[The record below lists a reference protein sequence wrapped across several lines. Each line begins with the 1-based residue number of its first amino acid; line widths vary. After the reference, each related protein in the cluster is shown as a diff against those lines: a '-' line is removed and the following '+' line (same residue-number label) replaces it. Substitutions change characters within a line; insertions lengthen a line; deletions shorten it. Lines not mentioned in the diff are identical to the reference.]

1 MDNKIENKDLKI
13 PYKVDSRSVF
23 EDSIS
28 RVTRLLSENKPLEQ
42 IINNTKLPF
51 ILSDSEEPVIFEY
64 ILIELSAYDSFK
76 DITWILT
83 CKQIPT
89 PIKLLFNI
97 TENTIDNTT
106 LVILEMSIVKRE
118 LVPEK
123 YKQKIISSF
132 EKICVEILNNLIIKL
147 KNDSKDIYHYESKI
161 FNYSR
166 EKIRDVLNHF
176 SEIMKER
183 GYVTSFKKEDGIHI
197 YTLAESNKIV
207 KVKVN
212 KVQFKEKNVKWLISY
227 MPLGE
232 DFKDFLV
239 DWYFIKIE
247 QDKTLLAINN
257 IYSEQMEP
265 DLKKELTLK
274 KKLLFQIIEEELI
287 KRYP

>member
-1 MDNKIENKDLKI
+1 
-13 PYKVDSRSVF
+13 
-23 EDSIS
+23 
-28 RVTRLLSENKPLEQ
+28 
-42 IINNTKLPF
+42 
-51 ILSDSEEPVIFEY
+51 
-64 ILIELSAYDSFK
+64 
-76 DITWILT
+76 
-83 CKQIPT
+83 
-89 PIKLLFNI
+89 
-97 TENTIDNTT
+97 
-106 LVILEMSIVKRE
+106 MSIVKRE

-166 EKIRDVLNHF
+166 EKIRDVINHF

-183 GYVTSFKKEDGIHI
+183 GYVTSFKKEDGIYI

>member
-166 EKIRDVLNHF
+166 EKIRDV
-176 SEIMKER
+176 
-183 GYVTSFKKEDGIHI
+183 
-197 YTLAESNKIV
+197 
-207 KVKVN
+207 
-212 KVQFKEKNVKWLISY
+212 
-227 MPLGE
+227 
-232 DFKDFLV
+232 
-239 DWYFIKIE
+239 
-247 QDKTLLAINN
+247 IN
-257 IYSEQMEP
+257 
-265 DLKKELTLK
+265 D
-274 KKLLFQIIEEELI
+274 
-287 KRYP
+287 

>member
-28 RVTRLLSENKPLEQ
+28 RVTRFLSENKPLEQ

-166 EKIRDVLNHF
+166 EKIRDVINHF

>member
-1 MDNKIENKDLKI
+1 M
-13 PYKVDSRSVF
+13 
-23 EDSIS
+23 
-28 RVTRLLSENKPLEQ
+28 TR
-42 IINNTKLPF
+42 I
-51 ILSDSEEPVIFEY
+51 
-64 ILIELSAYDSFK
+64 
-76 DITWILT
+76 T

-166 EKIRDVLNHF
+166 EKIRDVINHF

>member
-166 EKIRDVLNHF
+166 EKIRDVINHF

>member
-183 GYVTSFKKEDGIHI
+183 GYVTSFKKEDGILI

-257 IYSEQMEP
+257 IYSEQMES

>member
-1 MDNKIENKDLKI
+1 
-13 PYKVDSRSVF
+13 
-23 EDSIS
+23 
-28 RVTRLLSENKPLEQ
+28 
-42 IINNTKLPF
+42 
-51 ILSDSEEPVIFEY
+51 
-64 ILIELSAYDSFK
+64 
-76 DITWILT
+76 
-83 CKQIPT
+83 
-89 PIKLLFNI
+89 
-97 TENTIDNTT
+97 
-106 LVILEMSIVKRE
+106 
-118 LVPEK
+118 
-123 YKQKIISSF
+123 
-132 EKICVEILNNLIIKL
+132 
-147 KNDSKDIYHYESKI
+147 
-161 FNYSR
+161 
-166 EKIRDVLNHF
+166 
-176 SEIMKER
+176 MKER

>member
-106 LVILEMSIVKRE
+106 LVILEMSIVKR
-118 LVPEK
+118 
-123 YKQKIISSF
+123 
-132 EKICVEILNNLIIKL
+132 N
-147 KNDSKDIYHYESKI
+147 
-161 FNYSR
+161 
-166 EKIRDVLNHF
+166 
-176 SEIMKER
+176 
-183 GYVTSFKKEDGIHI
+183 
-197 YTLAESNKIV
+197 
-207 KVKVN
+207 
-212 KVQFKEKNVKWLISY
+212 
-227 MPLGE
+227 
-232 DFKDFLV
+232 
-239 DWYFIKIE
+239 
-247 QDKTLLAINN
+247 
-257 IYSEQMEP
+257 
-265 DLKKELTLK
+265 
-274 KKLLFQIIEEELI
+274 
-287 KRYP
+287 